1 MTEPAFIDSP
11 NNQGNINFEIFYKE
25 VDEKEREM
33 VQWSFN
39 SDPDNDV
46 INFLEDISSTHFRD
60 NLVILDS
67 GCGEGR
73 GIKTVE
79 DHIYNYQLKHT
90 KIYGIDI
97 SKTAIDMAKKYLPNL
112 NFSVQDVANLN
123 FTDNM
128 FDVIIDAG
136 CLHCNH
142 PMQHQKIMDQYY
154 RVLKPGGIL
163 FFKSFFQPNEDVT
176 EPIFYFDNI
185 TKKIP
190 IYGQNLDSVKT
201 LIKNFKIVKI
211 INAEIH
217 LIYLTK

>member
-1 MTEPAFIDSP
+1 MTKFIDSL

-25 VDEKEREM
+25 ADEKERNM
-33 VQWSFN
+33 IKWSFN

-46 INFLEDISSTHFRD
+46 VNFLEDIAHTYLQD
-60 NLVILDS
+60 NHVILDS

-73 GIKTVE
+73 NVKVLENHI
-79 DHIYNYQLKHT
+79 DHYQLKHN

-97 SKTAIDMAKKYLPNL
+97 SKTAIDRAKKYFPNL

-142 PMQHQKIMDQYY
+142 YTQHQKIMDQYY

-163 FFKSFFQPNEDVT
+163 FFKSFSQPKEDVT

-211 INAEIH
+211 IDTEIH
-217 LIYLTK
+217 VVYLTK